1 MAFQVSGIPQI
12 VAGTVPLVER
22 SLFEIA
28 ASGPVRIRHAAFLV
42 TDVGAHVNYVATIE
56 GSYDGAQFFNL
67 ANAALNPILPTGVVL
82 DENGVTIPTNAIATT
97 GLVLVFQDL
106 NFIKYRLGLA
116 GDNVAADGSGIII
129 VKQP

>member
-1 MAFQVSGIPQI
+1 MSFQVSGIPQI
-12 VAGTVPLVER
+12 ASGTVPDAER
-22 SLFEIA
+22 RLFQIE
-28 ASGPVRIRHAAFLV
+28 ASGPLRIRHAAILV
-42 TDVGAHVNYVATIE
+42 TAVGSHTNYVATIE

-67 ANAALNPILPTGVVL
+67 ANAVLNPILPAGVTL
-82 DENGVTIPTNAIATT
+82 NENGIVLPSNAIATT

-116 GDNVAADGSGIII
+116 GDSNAGDGSAIIL